1 MSDEWQRH
9 HDRIRRRAW
18 VCRDYYTHSGCVD
31 LMLETETVGICTNCG
46 NVRPG
51 LPLSK
56 GITEFCSECCY
67 PNTIRNFTEHHKPLP
82 KEVKP

>member
-1 MSDEWQRH
+1 
-9 HDRIRRRAW
+9 
-18 VCRDYYTHSGCVD
+18 
-31 LMLETETVGICTNCG
+31 MLETETVGICTNCG